1 MLIHRVTLSTIG
13 VLCQLG
19 ATVRL
24 RDELEAWLPGFLS
37 EAMETVDSEAD
48 ADADADGTEYAEEE
62 GEPEGEPV
70 QA

>member
-1 MLIHRVTLSTIG
+1 M
-13 VLCQLG
+13 LCQLG

-24 RDELEAWLPGFLS
+24 RDELEAWLPGFLA
-37 EAMETVDSEAD
+37 EVTETVDAEAE
-48 ADADADGTEYAEEE
+48 AEGTEYAEEE

>member
-1 MLIHRVTLSTIG
+1 M
-13 VLCQLG
+13 LCQLG

-24 RDELEAWLPGFLS
+24 RDELEAWLPGFLA
-37 EAMETVDSEAD
+37 EAVETVEAE

>member
-1 MLIHRVTLSTIG
+1 M
-13 VLCQLG
+13 LCQLG

-24 RDELEAWLPGFLS
+24 RDELEAWLPGFLA
-37 EAMETVDSEAD
+37 EDTETEDTETAD
-48 ADADADGTEYAEEE
+48 AEAEATEAEGAEYAEEE

>member
-1 MLIHRVTLSTIG
+1 M
-13 VLCQLG
+13 LCQLG

-24 RDELEAWLPGFLS
+24 RDELEAWLPGFLA
-37 EAMETVDSEAD
+37 EDTETEDTETVDAAAE
-48 ADADADGTEYAEEE
+48 GTEYAEEE

>member
-1 MLIHRVTLSTIG
+1 M
-13 VLCQLG
+13 LCQLG

-24 RDELEAWLPGFLS
+24 RDELEAWLPGFLA
-37 EAMETVDSEAD
+37 EAVETVDAEAEAD

>member
-1 MLIHRVTLSTIG
+1 M
-13 VLCQLG
+13 LCQLG

-24 RDELEAWLPGFLS
+24 RDELEAWLPGFLA
-37 EAMETVDSEAD
+37 EDTETVDAEAE
-48 ADADADGTEYAEEE
+48 GTEYAEEE

>member
-1 MLIHRVTLSTIG
+1 MIHRVTLSTIG

-24 RDELEAWLPGFLS
+24 RDELEAWLPGFLA
-37 EAMETVDSEAD
+37 EDSETED
-48 ADADADGTEYAEEE
+48 AEAEGTEYAEEE

>member
-1 MLIHRVTLSTIG
+1 M
-13 VLCQLG
+13 LCQLG

-24 RDELEAWLPGFLS
+24 RDELEAWLPGFLA
-37 EAMETVDSEAD
+37 EDPETEDTETEDTETVDAEAE
-48 ADADADGTEYAEEE
+48 GTEYAEEE